1 MRVSPRNPHPDMGEF
16 LLNNLALVAL
26 FLASGALLIW
36 PELMNFAGGANG
48 VGTLEATRLM
58 NQPGALVLDVR
69 QDAEFAAGHL
79 PRARHIPLGELDKRI
94 DEIAKYK
101 SKPVIVTCRSG
112 ARSGTACRKLKNAG
126 FTSVYNLKGGVP
138 AWEQASLPVER

>member
-1 MRVSPRNPHPDMGEF
+1 MGEF

-26 FLASGALLIW
+26 FLASGAMLLW
-36 PELMNFAGGANG
+36 PDLTRFAGGADS

-69 QDAEFAAGHL
+69 ESGEFAAGHL
-79 PRARHIPLGELDKRI
+79 PHARHIPLGELANRV
-94 DEIAKYK
+94 DEIAKFK
-101 SKPVIVTCRSG
+101 EKPVVVTCRSG
-112 ARSGTACRKLKNAG
+112 ARSGSACRKLKNAG
-126 FTSVYNLKGGVP
+126 FTKVYNLKGGVP

>member
-1 MRVSPRNPHPDMGEF
+1 MGEF

-26 FLASGALLIW
+26 FLASGALLLW
-36 PELMNFAGGANG
+36 PELSRFAGGANA

-69 QDAEFAAGHL
+69 EDAEFASGHL
-79 PRARHIPLGELDKRI
+79 PKARHIPLAQLGTRI
-94 DEIAKYK
+94 GEIAKYK
-101 SKPVIVTCRSG
+101 EKPVVVTCRSG
-112 ARSGTACRKLKNAG
+112 ARSGSACRALKNAG
-126 FTSVYNLKGGVP
+126 FTQVYNLKGGVP